1 MASGAGRTW
10 GACGASASRCVAAG
24 GWVPGVEADSLGD
37 AEDGAPAG
45 AGVSS
50 SGCVPVSSC
59 WTAQKTGAWAKFSS
73 RFEAALD
80 ARLVESLTTSGL
92 DIVVLPKS
100 KGESKRD
107 GERCSTSD
115 RNQAPALG

>member
-1 MASGAGRTW
+1 
-10 GACGASASRCVAAG
+10 VAAG

-59 WTAQKTGAWAKFSS
+59 WQHRK
-73 RFEAALD
+73 
-80 ARLVESLTTSGL
+80 
-92 DIVVLPKS
+92 
-100 KGESKRD
+100 
-107 GERCSTSD
+107 
-115 RNQAPALG
+115 QAPGLNFLPDLRQH